1 MMTLLRNYKK
11 WLIVGGLAAG
21 LGIIGWLFVTQGP
34 LAPAKVMTTKV
45 KQDKLEPNVFG
56 IGTVEARLSYTV
68 GPTQAGRLLKVY
80 ADQGDMVTVGQ
91 VLGEIDPVDL
101 NQRLTA
107 LAAAVSRA
115 ESAVDVAEAQLR
127 DLSSQSNLAK
137 TTAARYSELYAK
149 QAISRELLD
158 AKNNEA
164 NAAQAK
170 LDAGYASLS
179 SAINEVARTNADY
192 RAVQD
197 QQSNLKLIS
206 PVNGVIVSRDAEPGT
221 AIVAGQAVFHLVD
234 PQTIWVKTRIDQA
247 RFNGIAVNQ
256 QAKVVLRSQPQS
268 ALSGKVARLEVQ
280 ADTVTEERFVS
291 VAFEQPQGIFPLG
304 ELAEVTIQLPPVADA
319 LIVPT
324 AAVKRSKKQDH
335 VWLIADG
342 KLKLQQVTI
351 GSQSLDGHIQ
361 IMAGLKTGDEVVV
374 HSSKP
379 LADGMRVRIE
389 ALP

>member
-1 MMTLLRNYKK
+1 MTLLRNYKK

-21 LGIIGWLFVTQGP
+21 LGIIGWLFMTQGP

-68 GPTQAGRLLKVY
+68 GPTQAGRVLKVY
-80 ADQGDMVTVGQ
+80 ADQGDVVTVGQ

-107 LAAAVSRA
+107 LSAAASRA
-115 ESAVDVAEAQLR
+115 ESAVVAAQAQLR
-127 DLSSQSNLAK
+127 DLSSQNDLAQ

-149 QAISRELLD
+149 QAISQELLD
-158 AKNNEA
+158 SKHNAA
-164 NAAQAK
+164 TAAQAK
-170 LDAGYASLS
+170 MDAGYAALLS
-179 SAINEVARTNADY
+179 ANEEVNKANADY

-197 QQSNLKLIS
+197 QQNNLRLIS
-206 PVNGVIVSRDAEPGT
+206 PVNGVIVSRDAEPGA

-247 RFNGIAVNQ
+247 RFSGIAVNQ

-268 ALSGKVARLEVQ
+268 ALPGKVARLEVQ

-291 VAFEQPQGIFPLG
+291 VAFEQPKGVFPLG
-304 ELAEVTIQLPPVADA
+304 EVAEVTIQLPPVADA
-319 LIVPT
+319 LSVPT

-335 VWLIADG
+335 VWLLADG
-342 KLKLQQVTI
+342 KLKLQPVTI
-351 GSQSLDGHIQ
+351 GSQSLDGHTQ
-361 IMAGLKTGDEVVV
+361 ITSGLKTGDEVVV
-374 HSSKP
+374 YSSKP
-379 LADGMRVRIE
+379 LADGMRVRKE

>member
-1 MMTLLRNYKK
+1 MTLLRNYKK

-351 GSQSLDGHIQ
+351 GSQSLDSHIQ

>member
-1 MMTLLRNYKK
+1 MTLLRNYKK